1 MRGFFFAQA
10 YWPRFLG
17 LLLGRFAP
25 YPDQEVTCI
34 GERLSLGRARG
45 LRLRA
50 SGLVRQ
56 ASVYLRCAL
65 ARAASKEPASHQ

>member
-25 YPDQEVTCI
+25 DPDREVTCI
-34 GERLSLGRARG
+34 GERLSPGRARG
-45 LRLRA
+45 LRLQA
-50 SGLVRQ
+50 GGLVRQ

-65 ARAASKEPASHQ
+65 AHAASKGSALH